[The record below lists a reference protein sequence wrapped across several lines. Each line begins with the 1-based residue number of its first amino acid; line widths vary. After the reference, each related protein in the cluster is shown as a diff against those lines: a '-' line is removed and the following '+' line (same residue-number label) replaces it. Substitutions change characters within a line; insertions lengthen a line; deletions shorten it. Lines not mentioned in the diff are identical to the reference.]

1 MPIKIKNFI
10 IILDNNKKS
19 FLELYV
25 LVLILNQYIQKVL
38 LIVIIEKTF

>member
-1 MPIKIKNFI
+1 MPIKIKNCI